1 MFQYAAI
8 SRTSE
13 GRRPQTAEAARY
25 NVPSLRRQFSE
36 RSTSAHPHKT
46 APTVHTKATIKQ
58 IFLPEDCFLGF
69 INTPS
74 PFLQLQ
80 GSPLPGGLLPRRSA
94 QPLLGRQVL
103 HDSDVGG
110 DVHSVHPGIGVEDFE
125 RKSKIVSSQSSLRK
139 W

>member
-36 RSTSAHPHKT
+36 RSKSARPTKPPPQSISKPRSNRFFCRET
-46 APTVHTKATIKQ
+46 AFQVSSIIPP
-58 IFLPEDCFLGF
+58 L
-69 INTPS
+69 
-74 PFLQLQ
+74 FLQLQ

-110 DVHSVHPGIGVEDFE
+110 DVHSVHPCIGVEDFE